1 MKYSDLIQFD
11 PIETVVQLHDANK
24 SSAAEQLVKSYVIS
38 DEMALRFTQMI
49 IPQLQYEK
57 PADNKGLLI
66 VGNYGTGKSH
76 LMSVISSIAED
87 SKLGEQLKHDTVR
100 NAISPIAGRFKVIRT
115 EIGAVEMSLR
125 DIIVRIFETE
135 LKKIG
140 VDYRFP
146 AADSITNHKQA
157 FEDME
162 AAFIEQYPDKGL
174 LLVVDELLDY
184 LRTRKDQALI
194 LDLNFL
200 RELGEYAKSSRVR
213 FIAGVQEAIFDSPRF
228 QFVAES
234 IRRVKDRFEQV
245 QIARSDVKFVVAERL
260 LKKTAEQQ
268 VQIRVYLEPFAKFY
282 GNMNERMDEYVRLF
296 PIHPDYID
304 TFERITIIEKREV
317 LKTISNTMKRL
328 LDQSLPIDQPGV
340 IAFDDYWHFIK
351 NNSAFRTDD
360 DIKTVMD
367 KSQVLESKIETGI
380 TRKQYKPMAQ
390 RIIAGL
396 SVHRLTTGDIYS
408 PLGATAEELR
418 DRLCLYEPMIGE
430 LGGDEPE
437 RDLQG
442 HIETVLKEIHKTVSG
457 QFISEN
463 KDNHQYY
470 LDLKKTDD
478 YDAIIERKA
487 DTLDASELDRYYYE
501 AVKVLM
507 ECEDKTY
514 VTGYK
519 IWQTSLLWQS
529 HKTHRSGYLFFG
541 APNERSTAVPQR
553 DFYLYFIQPNDPP
566 KYKNDKLPDEVFI
579 KLKGIDETFNAIL
592 KNYAA
597 AVDLATTSS
606 GHAKA
611 TYDAKAKTYIRDLVK
626 WLQSHMMDA
635 FEISYQGKTKK
646 IAEWGKGQNLREL
659 AGLSGNETIN
669 FRDLINTTAGICLEQ
684 HFADQAPHYPVFSI
698 NITNDNR
705 EQAAFDAIRKIVS
718 QKDTKQA
725 LAVLD
730 ALKLL
735 DNDKINPAQSPYA
748 QHILQKLKAKP
759 NGQVVNRSEI
769 FDDDVGIEYMDPHGM
784 RLEPEWV
791 VVLLA
796 SLIYSGDLVMAVLG
810 QKFDASNLNSLL
822 SSNMDDLAAFKHL
835 EEPKDINLPA
845 ISALFELLD
854 LTPGLVQLIAQGK
867 DEPIQ
872 QMQSAI
878 QDKVKR
884 LVMANQIQQ
893 QGVSFWGLDL
903 LATLQGLGDLN
914 RLNETKQFL
923 ESLQPYNTA
932 GKLKNF
938 KYTAEQIAAHQAI
951 LQALE
956 DLETVKQFADQFST
970 LTQWLSSAQAAMP
983 NDQAWLTQL
992 HQTRQTIHAEI
1003 QQKSISALSPYASS
1017 VQTQLNQ
1024 LKQSYINTYM
1034 ALHTQARLGAKDS
1047 QTRDKLKNDPRM
1059 ASLQKL
1065 SAIDVM
1071 PRQQLTD
1078 LQNRLTQLKAC
1089 SQLTESQLQAS
1100 PTCPHCG
1107 FNPAH
1112 ETQKS
1117 NPSFVLNQADEQLDQ
1132 LLEAWTQSLLDNLED
1147 PMTQENIKLL
1157 KPEQQAMLQDFIAQ
1171 KTLPDSVDQ
1180 DFLAALQEV
1189 LAGLVKVPMKL
1200 AELENH
1206 LQSAGAAT
1214 PTEIKKRFDNY
1225 LDQLLKG
1232 KDQSK
1237 VRIVLE

>member
-11 PIETVVQLHDANK
+11 PIETVVQLQDANK
-24 SSAAEQLVKSYVIS
+24 STAAEQLVKSYVIS
-38 DEMALRFTQMI
+38 DEMSFRFTQTI
-49 IPQLQYEK
+49 IPQLQFDK

-87 SKLGEQLKHDTVR
+87 GGLVEHLKHDAVR
-100 NAISPIAGRFKVIRT
+100 NAIAPMAGRFKVIRT

-125 DIIVRIFETE
+125 DIVVKILETE

-140 VDYRFP
+140 VNYQFP
-146 AADSITNHKQA
+146 AADTITNHKPA

-162 AAFIEQYPDKGL
+162 AVFLEQYPDKGL

-228 QFVAES
+228 QFVADS

-245 QIARSDVKFVVAERL
+245 LIARSDVKFVVAERL

-268 VQIRVYLEPFAKFY
+268 AQIRDYLEPFAKFF

-317 LKTISNTMKRL
+317 LKTISNTMKNL
-328 LDQSLPIDQPGV
+328 LDKTLPSDQPGV
-340 IAFDDYWHFIK
+340 IAFDDYWQFIK
-351 NNSAFRTDD
+351 SNSAFRTDD
-360 DIKTVMD
+360 EIKMVLD
-367 KSQVLESKIETGI
+367 KSQILEAKIETGM

-418 DRLCLYEPMIGE
+418 DRLCLFEPMISE
-430 LGGDEPE
+430 LGGAEPE

-442 HIETVLKEIHKTVSG
+442 HIETILKEIHKTVSG

-478 YDAIIERKA
+478 YDAIIQRKA
-487 DTLDASELDRYYYE
+487 ETLDAGELDRYYYE
-501 AVKVLM
+501 AVKKLM

-529 HKTHRSGYLFFG
+529 HKVHRSGYLFFG

-566 KYKNDKLPDEVFI
+566 KYKDDKLPDEVFI
-579 KLKGIDETFNAIL
+579 KLKGIDESFNATL
-592 KNYAA
+592 KYYAA

-611 TYDAKAKTYIRDLVK
+611 TYDAKAQTYIRELVK

-635 FEISYQGKTKK
+635 FEITYQGKAKK
-646 IAEWGKGQNLREL
+646 IAEWGKGKNLRDL

-669 FRDLINTTAGICLEQ
+669 FRDLINTTSGICLEQ
-684 HFADQAPHYPVFSI
+684 HFADQAPQYPTFSI
-698 NITNDNR
+698 QITNDNR
-705 EQAAFDAIRKIVS
+705 QQAAFDAIRKIVS

-730 ALKLL
+730 ALQLL

-748 QHILQKLKAKP
+748 QYILQKLKAKP
-759 NGQVVNRSEI
+759 HGQVLNRSEI
-769 FDDDVGIEYMDPHGM
+769 FADDVGIEYMDPHGM
-784 RLEPEWV
+784 RLEPDWV

-796 SLIYSGDLVMAVLG
+796 ALVYSGDLVVAVLG
-810 QKFDASNLNSLL
+810 QKIDAGNLNPLLNTSLE
-822 SSNMDDLAAFKHL
+822 DLAAFKHL
-835 EEPKDINLPA
+835 EVPKDINLPA
-845 ISALFELLD
+845 ITALFELLG

-878 QDKVKR
+878 QDKVQR
-884 LVMANQIQQ
+884 LVMANQLQQ
-893 QGVSFWGLDL
+893 QGVVFWGLDL
-903 LATLQGLGDLN
+903 IATMPGLTEAS

-923 ESLQPYNTA
+923 ESLQPYNTS

-938 KYTAEQIAAHQAI
+938 KFTAEQIHAHAAVLAS
-951 LQALE
+951 LQS
-956 DLETVKQFADQFST
+956 LETLKAFNDQLASLVQW
-970 LTQWLSSAQAAMP
+970 LTQAQSAMP
-983 NDQAWLTQL
+983 SDQAWLTQL
-992 HQTRQTIHAEI
+992 QQTRQVIHQEL
-1003 QQKSISALSPYASS
+1003 QQKAIAELPSYASS
-1017 VQTQLNQ
+1017 VQSQLNK
-1024 LKQSYINTYM
+1024 LKQAYINNYM
-1034 ALHTQARLGAKDS
+1034 ALHTQARLGAKDT
-1047 QTRDKLKNDPRM
+1047 QTRDKLKNDPHM

-1065 SAIDVM
+1065 ANIDVM

-1078 LQNRLTQLKAC
+1078 LQNRLSQLKAC
-1089 SQLTESQLQAS
+1089 TQLTEAQLQTT
-1100 PTCPHCG
+1100 PVCPHCG

-1112 ETQKS
+1112 ETSKY
-1117 NPSFVLNQADEQLDQ
+1117 NPSFILQQADNQLDQ
-1132 LLEAWTQSLLDNLED
+1132 LLDAWTQSLLDNLED
-1147 PMTQENIKLL
+1147 PMTQENVKLL
-1157 KPEQQAMLQDFIAQ
+1157 KPEQQALLQAFMTSKA
-1171 KTLPDSVDQ
+1171 LPDAISHE
-1180 DFLAALQEV
+1180 FLDAIREV

-1200 AELENH
+1200 AELESH

-1214 PTEIKKRFDNY
+1214 PAEIKRRFDDY
-1225 LDQLLKG
+1225 LDQLVKG
-1232 KDQSK
+1232 KDQAK